1 MVDCNSKL
9 LFVNGFTLVLI
20 FCFMFVLMVMEEIA
34 NNTRANSG
42 VNETQLISFS
52 SDLLDS

>member
-52 SDLLDS
+52 SDLLDT